1 MRQLAIC
8 WHDVAQPLGS
18 TVPVCRCPSLQ
29 LPSLATQAAA
39 EADTSTSRRL
49 QADLRAPTKELL
61 LSCVAHLLLGLLSRG
76 SAGCVGPHLVYLHQP
91 LDRCLA
97 CA

>member
-1 MRQLAIC
+1 MLRQLPQPPCPEGSRQCSQSAGEWHLMRQLAIC

-18 TVPVCRCPSLQ
+18 TLPVCRCPSPQ

-61 LSCVAHLLLGLLSRG
+61 LSCVAHLLSGLL
-76 SAGCVGPHLVYLHQP
+76 
-91 LDRCLA
+91 
-97 CA
+97 